1 MLVCWFASVFAIC
14 RVRKEFLL
22 LLFVYLFFIVPLQN
36 QTSCCWDA
44 VFRKWQDIKESWSHL
59 KHLASLVLYFVVINL
74 GRYVGCW
81 QCVVLLSPRS
91 CGSGA
96 LVLLAVVGSARDR
109 RPAGRSSGQQGQ
121 RLRVTFAWCSQC
133 CPKLELFLFL
143 NLAKKAEFS

>member
-44 VFRKWQDIKESWSHL
+44 AFRKWRDIKESWSHL
-59 KHLASLVLYFVVINL
+59 ERLSLPVLYFVIINL
-74 GRYVGCW
+74 GRYGWALAVRGP
-81 QCVVLLSPRS
+81 LSPHS

-96 LVLLAVVGSARDR
+96 LVLLAVVGSARER
-109 RPAGRSSGQQGQ
+109 RPAGCRSGQQRQ
-121 RLRVTFAWCSQC
+121 RLRLTFAWCSQC
-133 CPKLELFLFL
+133 CPKPKLFLFL
-143 NLAKKAEFS
+143 NLAEKAEF